1 MEVVTLV
8 SPPYTTP
15 ITYTVLVLNIVYTIL
30 NPITSLVIPENF
42 LFSHELPNI
51 CGFFS
56 LDDS

>member
-42 LFSHELPNI
+42 LFSHEFPNI